1 MSEDFFVHLFHII
14 IVGGLFMYVGI
25 IKEKMFAFVY
35 PLLLVLGII
44 IIFYHMYKAYK
55 YNKQGKSY
63 WVSLIHILLVGP
75 LLIYIGY
82 NKENTSRK
90 YYEMLLMLGF
100 AAIGYHG
107 YYMF

>member
-1 MSEDFFVHLFHII
+1 MSEEFFVHLFHII

-35 PLLLVLGII
+35 PLLLVLGVI

-75 LLIYIGY
+75 LLHRPKRKMRQNYIK
-82 NKENTSRK
+82 NN
-90 YYEMLLMLGF
+90 LFNL
-100 AAIGYHG
+100 I
-107 YYMF
+107 

>member
-1 MSEDFFVHLFHII
+1 M
-14 IVGGLFMYVGI
+14 
-25 IKEKMFAFVY
+25 Y
-35 PLLLVLGII
+35 PLLLLLGLL
-44 IIFYHMYKAYK
+44 IIFYHSYKAYK
-55 YNKQGKSY
+55 YSKEDKGY

-100 AAIGYHG
+100 AAIGYHS
-107 YYMF
+107 YYIFYS